1 MGGGGGGDTA
11 AKLVE
16 LTSRKG
22 KRSGSF
28 CDNFLV
34 IIVGRE
40 TRSGGSKIV
49 TKETG

>member
-1 MGGGGGGDTA
+1 MRGDTA

-28 CDNFLV
+28 CDNVLL
-34 IIVGRE
+34 IIVGRII
-40 TRSGGSKIV
+40 RSQGSKNV
-49 TKETG
+49 TKIDNF